1 MVLCDWVP
9 FSADSCYLISQYT
22 ARTKHKQRSCRVGLS
37 DEVEAEIA
45 RLRAQLLEKERQ
57 HELVAC
63 QLEAERVER
72 EKAQRKVDGLTRLM
86 LEGGREAVG
95 AEQGKGAAFDRRLT
109 WCPGKQQGTRR
120 RGTPVAI
127 GILSAWLFFGGL

>member
-1 MVLCDWVP
+1 MG
-9 FSADSCYLISQYT
+9 FS
-22 ARTKHKQRSCRVGLS
+22 G
-37 DEVEAEIA
+37 EVETEIG

-86 LEGGREAVG
+86 LEGGREADDVPSS
-95 AEQGKGAAFDRRLT
+95 KVDRRLT
-109 WCPGKQQGTRR
+109 WCPGKQQGCC
-120 RGTPVAI
+120 
-127 GILSAWLFFGGL
+127 